1 MNSFQIAFQVV
12 TSKGAEYQ
20 AVVADNASSRDET
33 QLTSRLP
40 KAPSALTNHPGGSS

>member
-12 TSKGAEYQ
+12 TSKGTEYL
-20 AVVADNASSRDET
+20 ALVADNASSWDET
-33 QLTSRLP
+33 QLTSRLL